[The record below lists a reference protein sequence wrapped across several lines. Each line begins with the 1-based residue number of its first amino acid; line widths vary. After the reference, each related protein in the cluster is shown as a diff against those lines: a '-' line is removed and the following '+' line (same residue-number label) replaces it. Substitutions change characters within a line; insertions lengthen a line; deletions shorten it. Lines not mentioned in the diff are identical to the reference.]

1 MSRQTF
7 FANSAHESMP
17 DKKVD
22 MRERTTQ
29 RYMGKVACFAS
40 VSPSCSV
47 VTCSSYGKH

>member
-29 RYMGKVACFAS
+29 RYIGKVACFAS